1 VCRYVTL
8 VINFSQLWALYC
20 LAGVSG
26 VLRRLAGEASVALRR
41 PSLLCSSVLVCRR
54 CCIRLMFRP
63 IRRPQFY
70 LQLHKEME
78 GLRPLGKFGTGA

>member
-1 VCRYVTL
+1 
-8 VINFSQLWALYC
+8 
-20 LAGVSG
+20 
-26 VLRRLAGEASVALRR
+26 
-41 PSLLCSSVLVCRR
+41 
-54 CCIRLMFRP
+54 MFRP